1 MMQRHQENQEFQPGE
16 PGYIS
21 PDSTP
26 KRSVLDKIKLFHQK
40 VSDSEETNQ
49 PSKKWE
55 VSKKA
60 ENSSGN
66 KASRSKETSASCQV
80 AVTCVE
86 AREVPLLPGDPLPNS
101 CCRVS
106 LIAPGIE
113 PVSSDT
119 KIVRGSVSP
128 KWKERLIFGIEEDL
142 VKWTCI
148 RIELV
153 GVSENG
159 ETVNHGKIRLI
170 HVSELQDQAWVAGW
184 FELYDEDENPV
195 GKSAIRV
202 TIRFNRQQAK
212 ESVNMPVVSSKE
224 VTDPSSEN
232 SGGGSPYSC
241 SSDVSKSP
249 SGPKTQF
256 SSRGSQPAYPS
267 LTSSAADR
275 DGQEPAGEMN
285 DFGTPKNHK
294 LPCKSDADECQAN
307 LTDERTPS
315 PRPHRANL
323 NSKEAK
329 HTPSKQISPKQ
340 RNVEIDSDSNKKD
353 LSRSPFQLLKNVW
366 EVDSEDEDESHQLE
380 GKDKFATCESNL
392 QATHGQLEGYKSHSQ
407 APERSEADSILSSQK
422 SSQNIGSVGDFA
434 SSSKLYAHSA
444 SSGKQAPPSTP
455 TNFQTSSTKEVVGG
469 QDGAADAGQVRG
481 QTESSGPS
489 SAETRRMPWAQR
501 EQIRRLKSQVAQL
514 QARLL
519 EKEQE
524 LTVEREKSGQAE
536 ERAKAIESHRD
547 KENDKDVNYIR
558 RLQQEVQA
566 ERALRLSAENM
577 LKQANRKIESL
588 DKIINEN
595 VQAWMMLEAA
605 VCEKISNTR
614 EGTASEAFSTPSV
627 VKLSSVCFSD
637 LVFDM

>member
-212 ESVNMPVVSSKE
+212 
-224 VTDPSSEN
+224 
-232 SGGGSPYSC
+232 GSRELL
-241 SSDVSKSP
+241 
-249 SGPKTQF
+249 Q
-256 SSRGSQPAYPS
+256 
-267 LTSSAADR
+267 
-275 DGQEPAGEMN
+275 
-285 DFGTPKNHK
+285 H
-294 LPCKSDADECQAN
+294 
-307 LTDERTPS
+307 LTD
-315 PRPHRANL
+315 
-323 NSKEAK
+323 
-329 HTPSKQISPKQ
+329 
-340 RNVEIDSDSNKKD
+340 
-353 LSRSPFQLLKNVW
+353 
-366 EVDSEDEDESHQLE
+366 
-380 GKDKFATCESNL
+380 
-392 QATHGQLEGYKSHSQ
+392 
-407 APERSEADSILSSQK
+407 
-422 SSQNIGSVGDFA
+422 
-434 SSSKLYAHSA
+434 
-444 SSGKQAPPSTP
+444 
-455 TNFQTSSTKEVVGG
+455 
-469 QDGAADAGQVRG
+469 
-481 QTESSGPS
+481 
-489 SAETRRMPWAQR
+489 
-501 EQIRRLKSQVAQL
+501 
-514 QARLL
+514 
-519 EKEQE
+519 
-524 LTVEREKSGQAE
+524 
-536 ERAKAIESHRD
+536 
-547 KENDKDVNYIR
+547 
-558 RLQQEVQA
+558 
-566 ERALRLSAENM
+566 
-577 LKQANRKIESL
+577 
-588 DKIINEN
+588 
-595 VQAWMMLEAA
+595 
-605 VCEKISNTR
+605 
-614 EGTASEAFSTPSV
+614 
-627 VKLSSVCFSD
+627 
-637 LVFDM
+637 